1 VAKKEI
7 KAEEVVRIA
16 GMDLDGNRYV
26 YMALLG
32 IKGIGYNLARALV
45 RVLKIDE
52 KKKLKEL
59 SEAELKKLEDAVK
72 HPWNYGIPAWM
83 LNRRKDRETSK
94 DLHLIGVDLTMQI
107 NEDIERLKRIKS
119 YRGVKHELGLPVRGQ
134 RTRSTFR
141 KGQTVGVS
149 RKKK

>member
-1 VAKKEI
+1 MAKKEI

-16 GMDLDGNRYV
+16 GTDLDGNRYV

-32 IKGIGYNLARALV
+32 IKGMGYNLARALV
-45 RVLKIDE
+45 RVLGIDE

-59 SEAELKKLEDAVK
+59 SEFELKKLEDAVK
-72 HPWNYGIPAWM
+72 TPSKYGIPWWM
-83 LNRRKDRETSK
+83 LNRRKDRESGK
-94 DLHLIGVDLTMQI
+94 DIHLIGTDLTMQVK
-107 NEDIERLKRIKS
+107 EDIERLKRMRS
-119 YRGVKHELGLPVRGQ
+119 YRGIKHELGLPVRGQ

>member
-1 VAKKEI
+1 MARKEI

-16 GMDLDGNRYV
+16 GTDLDGNRYV

-32 IKGIGYNLARALV
+32 LKGVGYNLARALV
-45 RVLKIDE
+45 RLLGIDE
-52 KKKLKEL
+52 NKKLKEL
-59 SEAELKKLEDAVK
+59 SEDEIKKLEDAVK
-72 HPWNYGIPAWM
+72 NPWKYGVPSWM
-83 LNRRKDRETSK
+83 LNRRKDRETGK
-94 DLHLIGVDLTMQI
+94 DIHLIGVDLTMQVKD
-107 NEDIERLKRIKS
+107 DIERLKRIRS